1 MHVSIYLPAKEKWSI
16 ERAKHFS
23 ELFLNRIN
31 CPDIQH
37 STQPNAIAGVVK
49 NKNIAI
55 TYNSVNYDVH
65 GVYREGSKQSNQNS
79 YERSDPC
86 MLVMQNVTVD
96 FNGAVM
102 PCCNV
107 RSDSVSHSS
116 YMLGKIGSD
125 GDLLSIWGNE
135 KSIAWRD
142 GLFSFK
148 KHQAPCSGCTQLTL
162 TKAGRIP
169 VKLMWPRRK

>member
-1 MHVSIYLPAKEKWSI
+1 MTGYC
-16 ERAKHFS
+16 
-23 ELFLNRIN
+23 LF
-31 CPDIQH
+31 Q
-37 STQPNAIAGVVK
+37 K

-65 GVYREGSKQSNQNS
+65 GVYREGSKQSDQNS

-107 RSDSVSHSS
+107 RSDSLSHSS
-116 YMLGKIGSD
+116 YMLGKIGMD

-135 KSIAWRD
+135 KSVAWRD
-142 GLFSFK
+142 GLFNFK
-148 KHQAPCSGCTQLTL
+148 KHLAPCSGCKQLTL